1 MSHTGMS
8 CVYSENVIVEYQQK
22 VKLLE
27 EENKKLEE
35 ENEDNLASLN
45 FYTEQC
51 AELKDERKK
60 LKNDLRLCAE
70 GLIPK
75 DLIQLGI
82 VEDLRGKVKQ
92 LEEKNEELD
101 WIIKRERCEYHEL
114 DENKNELIAE
124 NKKLKEDLEK
134 AWDQR
139 GDKWRKARI
148 KKLTEENEKLKE
160 ENKKLEG
167 EAEQNQQLFDT
178 TFGEL
183 MKLKE
188 EKKKQ
193 KKEHVQNIMKTKRIA
208 TELYREMKYALGYG
222 EFDEPD
228 RKVMYEEIK
237 KLKEES
243 KVDKEFQEEVMQENK
258 KLKER
263 EYEMCQIANANG
275 WDIYPT
281 DSEEEEDSDDPDE
294 E

>member
-8 CVYSENVIVEYQQK
+8 CVYSENVIVEYQHT

-27 EENKKLEE
+27 EENKKLQEENKKLEE

-92 LEEKNEELD
+92 LEEK
-101 WIIKRERCEYHEL
+101 
-114 DENKNELIAE
+114 

-193 KKEHVQNIMKTKRIA
+193 KKEHIQNIMKTKRIA